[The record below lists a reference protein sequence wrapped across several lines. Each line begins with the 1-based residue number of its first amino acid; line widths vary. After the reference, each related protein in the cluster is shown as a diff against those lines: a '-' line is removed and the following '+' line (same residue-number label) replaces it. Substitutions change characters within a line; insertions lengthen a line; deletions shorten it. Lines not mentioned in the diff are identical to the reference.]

1 MKFSQKQLIK
11 IIKEEQETVQR
22 MREME
27 DPEGEMAGK
36 QAEMAVKHAAKIAQ
50 MVDNM
55 DQLEDWVQAKLTLA
69 TDYLQTVSEYL
80 EFSDVV
86 KKHMNRSPEE
96 E

>member
-1 MKFSQKQLIK
+1 MKFSKEKLVK
-11 IIKEEQETVQR
+11 IIKEEQETAQKL
-22 MREME
+22 REMQ

-36 QAEMAVKHAAKIAQ
+36 QAEMAAKHAVKIAQ
-50 MVDNM
+50 MVENM

-86 KKHMNRSPEE
+86 KKHMGRNEE

>member
-1 MKFSQKQLIK
+1 MKLTQEKLIK

-27 DPEGEMAGK
+27 DPEGEMAGR
-36 QAEMAVKHAAKIAQ
+36 QAEMAAKHASKIVQ
-50 MVDNM
+50 MVQNM
-55 DQLEDWVQAKLTLA
+55 DELEDWVQAKLTLA

-86 KKHMNRSPEE
+86 KQHMGNHEE

>member
-1 MKFSQKQLIK
+1 MKFSQKQLVK

-22 MREME
+22 MQEMQ

-36 QAEMAVKHAAKIAQ
+36 QAEMAAKHAMKIAQ
-50 MVDNM
+50 MVENM
-55 DQLEDWVQAKLTLA
+55 DELEDWVQAKLTLA

-86 KKHMNRSPEE
+86 KKHMGKDIEE
-96 E
+96 

>member
-11 IIKEEQETVQR
+11 IIKEEQETVEKMQH
-22 MREME
+22 MD

-36 QAEMAVKHAAKIAQ
+36 QAEMAAKHAMKIAQ
-50 MVDNM
+50 MVENVED
-55 DQLEDWVQAKLTLA
+55 LESWVQAKLTLA

-86 KKHMNRSPEE
+86 KKHMGKNLEE
-96 E
+96 

>member
-1 MKFSQKQLIK
+1 MKLTQEKLIK
-11 IIKEEQETVQR
+11 IIKEEQDTVQK
-22 MREME
+22 MREMD

-36 QAEMAVKHAAKIAQ
+36 QAEMAAKHAAKIAQ
-50 MVDNM
+50 MVQNM
-55 DQLEDWVQAKLTLA
+55 DELEDWVQAKLTLA

-86 KKHMNRSPEE
+86 KTHMGKKLEE

>member
-1 MKFSQKQLIK
+1 MKLTQEKLIK
-11 IIKEEQETVQR
+11 IIKEEQETIQR
-22 MREME
+22 MRETE

-36 QAEMAVKHAAKIAQ
+36 QAEMAAKHAAKIAQ
-50 MVDNM
+50 MVNNM
-55 DQLEDWVQAKLTLA
+55 DELEDWVQAKLTLA

-86 KKHMNRSPEE
+86 KRHIGKNEE

>member
-1 MKFSQKQLIK
+1 MKLTQEKLIK
-11 IIKEEQETVQR
+11 IIKEEQETIQK

-27 DPEGEMAGK
+27 DPEGEMASK
-36 QAEMAVKHAAKIAQ
+36 QAEMAAKHAAKIAQ
-50 MVDNM
+50 MVNNM
-55 DQLEDWVQAKLTLA
+55 DELEDWVQAKLTLA

-86 KKHMNRSPEE
+86 KRHIGKNEE

>member
-1 MKFSQKQLIK
+1 MKFSRERMIK
-11 IIKEEQETVQR
+11 IIKEEQEVVQK
-22 MREME
+22 MRDMD

-36 QAEMAVKHAAKIAQ
+36 QAEIAMKHAAKIAK

-86 KKHMNRSPEE
+86 KKHMNKSPEE

>member
-1 MKFSQKQLIK
+1 MKLTQEKLIK
-11 IIKEEQETVQR
+11 IIKEEQETIQR
-22 MREME
+22 MRDLE

-36 QAEMAVKHAAKIAQ
+36 QAEIAAKHAAKIAQ
-50 MVDNM
+50 MVQNM
-55 DQLEDWVQAKLTLA
+55 DELEDWVQAKLTLA

-86 KKHMNRSPEE
+86 KKHMGRNEE

>member
-1 MKFSQKQLIK
+1 MKLTQEKLIK
-11 IIKEEQETVQR
+11 IIKEEQETVQKLQ
-22 MREME
+22 EMD

-36 QAEMAVKHAAKIAQ
+36 QAEMAVKHASKIAQ
-50 MVDNM
+50 MVENM
-55 DQLEDWVQAKLTLA
+55 DELEDWVQAKLTLA

-86 KKHMNRSPEE
+86 KKHIGRNEE

>member
-1 MKFSQKQLIK
+1 MKFSREQLIK
-11 IIKEEQETVQR
+11 IIKEEQETARQ
-22 MREME
+22 MQEMQ

-36 QAEMAVKHAAKIAQ
+36 QAEMAAKHAAKIAQ
-50 MVDNM
+50 MVHNM

-86 KKHMNRSPEE
+86 KKHMGKNQEDE
-96 E
+96 

>member
-1 MKFSQKQLIK
+1 MKFSQKQLVK
-11 IIKEEQETVQR
+11 IIKEEQETVQK
-22 MREME
+22 MQEMQ

-36 QAEMAVKHAAKIAQ
+36 QAEMAAKHAAKIAQ
-50 MVDNM
+50 MVENM

-86 KKHMNRSPEE
+86 KKHMGKDIEE
-96 E
+96 

>member
-1 MKFSQKQLIK
+1 MKFSQKQLVK
-11 IIKEEQETVQR
+11 IIKEEQETVQK
-22 MREME
+22 MQEMQ

-36 QAEMAVKHAAKIAQ
+36 QAEMAAKHAAKIAQ
-50 MVDNM
+50 MVENM

-86 KKHMNRSPEE
+86 KKHMGKNIEE
-96 E
+96 

>member
-1 MKFSQKQLIK
+1 MKFTQEQLIK
-11 IIKEEQETVQR
+11 IIKEEQEVVQK
-22 MREME
+22 MQEMQ

-86 KKHMNRSPEE
+86 KKHMSKNEE

>member
-1 MKFSQKQLIK
+1 MKLTQEKLIK
-11 IIKEEQETVQR
+11 IIKEEQETVQKLQ
-22 MREME
+22 EMD

-36 QAEMAVKHAAKIAQ
+36 QAEMAAKHANKIAQ
-50 MVDNM
+50 MVENM
-55 DQLEDWVQAKLTLA
+55 DELEDWVQAKLTLA

-86 KKHMNRSPEE
+86 KQHIGRNEE

>member
-1 MKFSQKQLIK
+1 MKLTQEKLIK
-11 IIKEEQETVQR
+11 IIKEEQETVQKLQ
-22 MREME
+22 EMD

-36 QAEMAVKHAAKIAQ
+36 QAEMVVKHANKIAQ
-50 MVDNM
+50 MVENM
-55 DQLEDWVQAKLTLA
+55 DELEDWVQAKLTLA

-86 KKHMNRSPEE
+86 KQHIGRNEE

>member
-1 MKFSQKQLIK
+1 MKLTQEKLIK
-11 IIKEEQETVQR
+11 IIKEEQETVQKLQ
-22 MREME
+22 EMD

-36 QAEMAVKHAAKIAQ
+36 QAEMAVKHANKIAQ
-50 MVDNM
+50 MVENM
-55 DQLEDWVQAKLTLA
+55 DELEDWVQAKLTLA

-86 KKHMNRSPEE
+86 KQHIGRNEE

>member
-36 QAEMAVKHAAKIAQ
+36 QAEMAAKHAAKIAQ
-50 MVDNM
+50 MVQNM

-86 KKHMNRSPEE
+86 RSHMGKKQEE